1 MPADDRPGAS
11 ISRRRLLAA
20 AAVVAGGGAS
30 AALAGCGSST
40 PHRVRN
46 AEFRAADADVLYALV
61 GLAEQAL
68 ATYRGAAGLLRGAER
83 DLARRIGVQEAAH
96 VYALSG
102 AIYRLGG
109 NAAPQPS
116 SFRFAARDRAGA
128 LRLAAAVES
137 MSVAAG
143 IDALPKLADLQARGT
158 VVSIA
163 ACDAQHALLIDQ
175 LRGGVSP
182 YATALAGV
190 G

>member
-1 MPADDRPGAS
+1 M
-11 ISRRRLLAA
+11 
-20 AAVVAGGGAS
+20 S
-30 AALAGCGSST
+30 AALAGCGSTT
-40 PHRVRN
+40 PRRVRN
-46 AEFRAADADVLYALV
+46 AEFRAADADVLYGLLGLV
-61 GLAEQAL
+61 EQAL
-68 ATYRGAAGLLRGAER
+68 ATYRGAERLLTGAEQA
-83 DLARRIGVQEAAH
+83 LARQIGVQEAAH

-116 SFRFAARDRAGA
+116 SFRFSAQDRVGA
-128 LRLAAAVES
+128 LRLAAEVES

-175 LRGGVSP
+175 ARGISP
-182 YATALAGV
+182 YAAALAGV
-190 G
+190 GAA